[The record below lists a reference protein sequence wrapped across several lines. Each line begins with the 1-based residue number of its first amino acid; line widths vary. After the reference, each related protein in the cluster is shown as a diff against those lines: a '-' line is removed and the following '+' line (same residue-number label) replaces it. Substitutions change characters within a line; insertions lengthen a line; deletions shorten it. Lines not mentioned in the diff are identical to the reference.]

1 MKIKIDNDLLI
12 RITFLMAAMIVV
24 LQVLKL
30 ETVMSRLFYILF
42 VVVAVSWIL
51 TVISKMQRNDVLL
64 LFIMLLSAISVLY
77 NSTRYFGAI
86 NFEYFKKLIM
96 FFSALMFF
104 QIACKCKM
112 NQETEQFI
120 LNINSLVIL
129 FLIIMYFTFNEE
141 MYVWNDRNV
150 RYLMFRFTNPNLI
163 GLFLTCMTM
172 IEAARIYEKKWINKL
187 FHGFQ
192 VVMLLNFIT
201 KTESRN
207 CLLALVIFGA
217 GIFFTIVINK
227 KQYRIG
233 KAMSLFISILP
244 LIFVIIYMLF
254 VKNGAVREIFSFIT
268 NEQKTLSSRWEVW
281 TYAVESVRN
290 FPFLGTYNTI
300 IEDIGVS
307 HFHNSH
313 LDVMASYGLI
323 VFCLFCAFLRNIV
336 CCQIDND
343 KKAFVFQIGFCGVLL
358 FGIGEAAVFSG
369 GLSLFVFAGM
379 LRALAGR
386 KIAADR

>member
-343 KKAFVFQIGFCGVLL
+343 KKAFVFQNGFCGVLL
-358 FGIGEAAVFSG
+358 LGIGEAAVFSG